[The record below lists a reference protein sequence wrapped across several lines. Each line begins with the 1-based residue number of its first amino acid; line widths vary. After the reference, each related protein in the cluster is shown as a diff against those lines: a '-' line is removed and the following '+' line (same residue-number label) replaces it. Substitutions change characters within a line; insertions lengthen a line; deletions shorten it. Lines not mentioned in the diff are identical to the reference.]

1 MDNNSFWS
9 TTQGKATIKFAAW
22 MVFII
27 VLIVVFAING
37 DNNPNENKNNNTNK
51 EETLTFKNYEEMQND
66 LLNGCYSYNFRVV
79 SEDNKIIYSGILSAT
94 GDIGYKENN
103 EGISLYNTTIS
114 EYVKETENG
123 IKLNTSTFVNSD
135 KILDNLTITNIQ
147 LTYSSGVTSLTA
159 NVTNTSNNEIPITT
173 ITTILKDENKKEI
186 CKAKGVVKA
195 LGAGETGRIN
205 ISMSGNFITAYDIE
219 FSK

>member
-1 MDNNSFWS
+1 MENNSFWS

-103 EGISLYNTTIS
+103 EGIIKYSKEDGIIYKVLLDQKEEINNLYDESDKAFLDIKTLFTNLKEYLYNITKNESTREINYNK
-114 EYVKETENG
+114 EGYKVVVKTDLEN
-123 IKLNTSTFVNSD
+123 ITN
-135 KILDNLTITNIQ
+135 ITITN
-147 LTYSSGVTSLTA
+147 
-159 NVTNTSNNEIPITT
+159 
-173 ITTILKDENKKEI
+173 ENKTYELQFTNVGK
-186 CKAKGVVKA
+186 CD
-195 LGAGETGRIN
+195 N
-205 ISMSGNFITAYDIE
+205 ITN
-219 FSK
+219 K

>member
-1 MDNNSFWS
+1 MENNSFWS

-103 EGISLYNTTIS
+103 EGIIKYSKEDGIIYKVLLDQKEEINNLYDESDKAFLDIKTLFANLKEYLYNIS
-114 EYVKETENG
+114 KNESTREINYNKEGYKVVVKTDLEN
-123 IKLNTSTFVNSD
+123 ITN
-135 KILDNLTITNIQ
+135 ITITN
-147 LTYSSGVTSLTA
+147 
-159 NVTNTSNNEIPITT
+159 
-173 ITTILKDENKKEI
+173 ENKTYELQFTNVGK
-186 CKAKGVVKA
+186 CD
-195 LGAGETGRIN
+195 N
-205 ISMSGNFITAYDIE
+205 ITN
-219 FSK
+219 K

>member
-1 MDNNSFWS
+1 MENNSFWS

-66 LLNGCYSYNFRVV
+66 LLNGFYSYNFRVV

-103 EGISLYNTTIS
+103 EGIIKYSKEDGIIYKVLLDQKEEINNLYDESDKAFLDIKTLFANLKEYLYNITKNESTREINYNK
-114 EYVKETENG
+114 EGYKVVVKTDLEN
-123 IKLNTSTFVNSD
+123 ITN
-135 KILDNLTITNIQ
+135 ITITN
-147 LTYSSGVTSLTA
+147 
-159 NVTNTSNNEIPITT
+159 
-173 ITTILKDENKKEI
+173 ENKTYELQFTNVGK
-186 CKAKGVVKA
+186 CD
-195 LGAGETGRIN
+195 N
-205 ISMSGNFITAYDIE
+205 ITN
-219 FSK
+219 K

>member
-1 MDNNSFWS
+1 MENNSFWS

-103 EGISLYNTTIS
+103 EGIIKYSKEDGIIYKVLLDQKEEINNLYDESDKAFLDIKTLFANLKEYLYNITKNESTREINYNK
-114 EYVKETENG
+114 EGYKVVVKTDLEN
-123 IKLNTSTFVNSD
+123 IT
-135 KILDNLTITNIQ
+135 KITITN
-147 LTYSSGVTSLTA
+147 
-159 NVTNTSNNEIPITT
+159 
-173 ITTILKDENKKEI
+173 ENKTYELQFTNVGK
-186 CKAKGVVKA
+186 CD
-195 LGAGETGRIN
+195 N
-205 ISMSGNFITAYDIE
+205 ITN
-219 FSK
+219 K

>member
-1 MDNNSFWS
+1 MENNSFWS

-103 EGISLYNTTIS
+103 EGIIKYSKEDGIIYKVLLDQKEEINNLYDESDKAFLDIKTLFANLKEYLYNITKNESTREINYNK
-114 EYVKETENG
+114 EGYKVVVKTDLEN
-123 IKLNTSTFVNSD
+123 ITN
-135 KILDNLTITNIQ
+135 ITITN
-147 LTYSSGVTSLTA
+147 
-159 NVTNTSNNEIPITT
+159 
-173 ITTILKDENKKEI
+173 ENKTYELQFTNVGK
-186 CKAKGVVKA
+186 CD
-195 LGAGETGRIN
+195 N
-205 ISMSGNFITAYDIE
+205 ITN
-219 FSK
+219 K

>member
-1 MDNNSFWS
+1 MENNSFWS

-103 EGISLYNTTIS
+103 EGIIKYSKEDGIIYKVLLDQKEEINNLYDESDKAFLDIKKLFANLKEYLYNIS
-114 EYVKETENG
+114 KNESTREINYNKEGYKVVVKTDLEN
-123 IKLNTSTFVNSD
+123 ITN
-135 KILDNLTITNIQ
+135 ITITN
-147 LTYSSGVTSLTA
+147 
-159 NVTNTSNNEIPITT
+159 
-173 ITTILKDENKKEI
+173 ENKTYELQFTNVGK
-186 CKAKGVVKA
+186 CD
-195 LGAGETGRIN
+195 N
-205 ISMSGNFITAYDIE
+205 ITN
-219 FSK
+219 K

>member
-1 MDNNSFWS
+1 MENNSFWS

-37 DNNPNENKNNNTNK
+37 DNNPNKNNNTNK

-79 SEDNKIIYSGILSAT
+79 SKDNKIIYSGILSAT

-103 EGISLYNTTIS
+103 EGIIKYSKEDGIIYKVLLDQKEEINNLYDESDKAFLDIKTLFANLKEYLYNITKNESTREINYNK
-114 EYVKETENG
+114 EGYKVVVKTDLEN
-123 IKLNTSTFVNSD
+123 ITN
-135 KILDNLTITNIQ
+135 ITITN
-147 LTYSSGVTSLTA
+147 
-159 NVTNTSNNEIPITT
+159 
-173 ITTILKDENKKEI
+173 ENKTYELQFTNVGK
-186 CKAKGVVKA
+186 CD
-195 LGAGETGRIN
+195 N
-205 ISMSGNFITAYDIE
+205 ITN
-219 FSK
+219 K